1 MIALLAEVENIRKL
15 YLLSVLTAVLNIG
28 FCASKIFL
36 ELHFVFIWYF
46 QIQLCVHLSLLT
58 RIL

>member
-1 MIALLAEVENIRKL
+1 MIALLAEVEKIRKL
-15 YLLSVLTAVLNIG
+15 YLLSVLTAVLNVG

-46 QIQLCVHLSLLT
+46 PDTIMCSLVA
-58 RIL
+58 IN